1 MSSVLLSLPRR
12 PGRATALVAFLSVA
26 SAPCAFAQTAD
37 DQNAGDLPTLVV
49 SATGIPTPETEVASS
64 VSIVT
69 ADDIARAQQ
78 RTLPDVL
85 QSLPGLNVVQT
96 GGPGG
101 QTSVFIRGTNSN
113 HVKVLIDG
121 IDAGNPSTPN
131 GAFDFGQLM
140 ASDLERV
147 EVLRGPQSGLY
158 GSDAIGG
165 VIAVTTKKGEGPPK
179 VTAYVEGGALGTFN
193 QYAGLSGSTEKLS
206 YSFNVTHFSSTDIP
220 VTPQNIAPPFWPL
233 NPNAYDNW
241 TYSTRLDWQAAD
253 NFAVNF
259 VARYID
265 SSLAFTPDTYPPPTY
280 SGVPAAQRSTSYASM
295 FFTKGEGVWK
305 AFDDRL
311 ITTFGVSELSTSN
324 PTVGPNT
331 SVNGTYDGDRQIYYL
346 RSNYAFAPGQNL
358 LVGAERRNESM
369 TSSTAYTSIDAA
381 TGDTGVYA
389 EYQGNLWN
397 RLFFAANVRYDSDDS
412 FGDHTTFRLAPA
424 LLFDETGTKL
434 KASYGTGFKA
444 PTLYQLYAP
453 YYGNLNL
460 LPEESTGWDAG
471 FEQKA
476 FGDRVLFGV
485 TYFHNNITNLIS
497 YDPVTYQNINI
508 SNAVSQGVEAFIA
521 VKVTDRIDARVD
533 YTYTDVVG
541 YVPPGLPFGAAC
553 APIDATSCNPLRRPN
568 NKVSLT
574 LGWRPTD
581 ELDLKASLVY
591 ASSWWDIVRLT
602 SNYIDQPGYTVVNVA
617 ANYKLNANAT
627 LFGRIDNLFDQTY
640 ENPNGFLAPGFGA
653 YGGVKLTW

>member
-1 MSSVLLSLPRR
+1 MPAVFTALPRR
-12 PGRATALVAFLSVA
+12 ALPAAALIA
-26 SAPCAFAQTAD
+26 LTCTTPALAQTAD
-37 DQNAGDLPTLVV
+37 DQDAGDLPTIVV
-49 SATGIPTPETEVASS
+49 SATGMPTPENEVASS

-69 ADDIARAQQ
+69 AEDIARNQQ

-101 QTSVFIRGTNSN
+101 TTSVFIRGTNSN

-121 IDAGNPSTPN
+121 IDAGNPSSVS

-193 QYAGLSGSTEKLS
+193 QFASLSGSNERVS
-206 YSFNVTHFSSTDIP
+206 YSFNVTHFASSEVP
-220 VTPQNIAPPFWPL
+220 VTPQNIAPPGWPL

-241 TYSTRLDWQAAD
+241 TYSTRLDWQATDA
-253 NFAVNF
+253 FAVNF

-265 SSLAFTPDTYPPPTY
+265 SSFAFTPDLYLPPTY
-280 SGVPAAQRSTSYASM
+280 EGVPAPMRSTSYASM

-311 ITTFGVSELSTSN
+311 VTTFGVSDLSTSN
-324 PTVGPNT
+324 PTTGPNPD
-331 SVNGTYDGDRQIYYL
+331 VNGTYEGDRQIYYL
-346 RSNYAFAPGQNL
+346 RSNYAVAPGQNI

-369 TSSTAYTSIDAA
+369 TSSTAYTQIDAA

-389 EYQGNLWN
+389 EYQGNVWN
-397 RLFFAANVRYDSDDS
+397 RLFFAANARYDSDDS

-424 LLFDETGTKL
+424 LLFDETGTRL

-453 YYGNLNL
+453 YYGNPDL

-476 FGDRVLFGV
+476 FGERVLFGA

-497 YDPVTYQNINI
+497 YDPVTYQNVNI
-508 SNAVSQGVEAFIA
+508 STAVSQGVETFVA
-521 VKVTDRIDARVD
+521 VKVTERIDARVD

-541 YVPPGLPFGAAC
+541 YVPPGQPFGAAC
-553 APIDATSCNPLRRPN
+553 APIDATSCYPLRRPN

-574 LGWRPTD
+574 MEWRPTD
-581 ELDLKASLVY
+581 ELDLTASLVY

-602 SNYIDQPGYTVVNVA
+602 PNYIDQPGYTVVNIA
-617 ANYKLNANAT
+617 ANYRMNANTT
-627 LFGRIDNLFDQTY
+627 LFGRINNLFDEAY